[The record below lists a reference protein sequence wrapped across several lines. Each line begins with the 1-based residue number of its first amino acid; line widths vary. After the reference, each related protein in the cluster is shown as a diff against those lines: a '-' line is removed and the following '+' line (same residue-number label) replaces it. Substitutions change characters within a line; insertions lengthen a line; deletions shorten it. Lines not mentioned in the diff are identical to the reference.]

1 MTAVVMA
8 LSSAALFGLMTVLV
22 RVALRR
28 APEPRDA
35 PAALILPALAIAVVA
50 AAAIDPGGVEDA
62 WPFALAGLL
71 APGASQIF
79 FMLAVGAV
87 GASRTSVVVGTA
99 PLVSVA
105 IALAWLG
112 EPLSAPLLLGAVL
125 VVAGGIALVGER
137 GRPEH
142 LRVAGLVSAA
152 VCTVL
157 FATRDNL
164 VRRFA
169 VDPHSVPAG
178 TANAAALAA
187 GALVA
192 LAYARRLPPARTLL
206 SFLPAGACFGISYVL
221 LFEAFYRGRVEVVAP
236 LVATESLWGVG
247 LAALV
252 LRRSELVGRR
262 LAVGAV
268 LVVAGGALIG
278 AFR

>member
-1 MTAVVMA
+1 MTVVLA

-22 RVALRR
+22 RLGLRR

-35 PAALILPALAIAVVA
+35 PAALLLPALAIAVVA
-50 AAAIDPGGVEDA
+50 AAAAGGPARAGGA
-62 WPFALAGLL
+62 WPFALAGVL

-79 FMLAVGAV
+79 FMLAVAAV
-87 GASRTSVVVGTA
+87 GASRTSVVVGAA

-125 VVAGGIALVGER
+125 VVAGGIALVSER
-137 GRPEH
+137 GRPDH
-142 LRVAGLVSAA
+142 LRVAGLAA
-152 VCTVL
+152 AAACAVL

-164 VRRFA
+164 IRHFA
-169 VDPHSVPAG
+169 VDAHAVPAATG
-178 TANAAALAA
+178 NAAALAA
-187 GALVA
+187 GTLVA
-192 LAYARRLPPARTLL
+192 LAYARRIPPARTLL
-206 SFLPAGACFGISYVL
+206 ALLPAGACYGSSYVL

-262 LAVGAV
+262 LALGAL

>member
-1 MTAVVMA
+1 
-8 LSSAALFGLMTVLV
+8 
-22 RVALRR
+22 
-28 APEPRDA
+28 
-35 PAALILPALAIAVVA
+35 
-50 AAAIDPGGVEDA
+50 
-62 WPFALAGLL
+62 
-71 APGASQIF
+71 
-79 FMLAVGAV
+79 
-87 GASRTSVVVGTA
+87 VVVGTA

-142 LRVAGLVSAA
+142 LRVGGLVLAA

-169 VDPHSVPAG
+169 VDPHSVPSG

-206 SFLPAGACFGISYVL
+206 AFLPAGACFGVSYVL

-262 LAVGAV
+262 LALGAV